1 MKILPLDGV
10 WFKCEGIKRV
20 THSVS
25 GVYGIGILNSRSIAN
40 LFKFVLSGHT

>member
-20 THSVS
+20 MHNVS
-25 GVYGIGILNSRSIAN
+25 GAYGIGMLNSRFIVE
-40 LFKFVLSGHT
+40 LF